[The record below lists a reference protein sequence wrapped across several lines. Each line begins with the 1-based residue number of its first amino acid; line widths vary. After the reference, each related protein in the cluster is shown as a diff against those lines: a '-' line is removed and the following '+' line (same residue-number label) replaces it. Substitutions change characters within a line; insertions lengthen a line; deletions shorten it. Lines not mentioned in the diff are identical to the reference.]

1 MPATAGK
8 RNASASRQRIL
19 EAAGQLLAQG
29 DGNFEMA
36 WVARAAGVSQGL
48 AYHHFGSKDGLLGAL
63 VNDFYDRA
71 EDAVLMARFDD
82 YADWEERD
90 RDRVRRYI
98 EFLLADPLGVTVVT
112 RLAGTPA
119 VAAIGA
125 QRWDQLVTEGSR
137 NIADGQARGVVK
149 ATQDAT
155 LLAAMV
161 LGATRSAVAREFA
174 KSKPGSPA
182 RLSRDIWA
190 FIRTALGLEDSHG

>member
-1 MPATAGK
+1 MAATAGK

-19 EAAGQLLAQG
+19 EAAGELLAQG

-71 EDAVLMARFDD
+71 EDAVLMARLDD
-82 YADWEERD
+82 YADWETRERE
-90 RDRVRRYI
+90 RVRRYI
-98 EFLLADPLGVTVVT
+98 EFLLEDPLGVTVVT

-119 VAAIGA
+119 VAAIST
-125 QRWDQLVTEGSR
+125 QRWDRLVTEGSR
-137 NIADGQARGVVK
+137 NIADGQSRGVVK

-161 LGATRSAVAREFA
+161 LGAARAAVAREFA

-182 RLSRDIWA
+182 RLSRDIWT
-190 FIRTALGLEDSHG
+190 FIRRGLGLEDNHD